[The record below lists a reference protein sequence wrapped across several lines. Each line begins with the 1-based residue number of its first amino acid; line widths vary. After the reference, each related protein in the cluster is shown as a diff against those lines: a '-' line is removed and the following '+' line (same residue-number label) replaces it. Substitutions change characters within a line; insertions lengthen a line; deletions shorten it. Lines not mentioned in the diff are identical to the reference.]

1 MANIPHK
8 QAHSP
13 SPIPIPIPIPTP
25 TQAEEYLPFQNLPKA
40 KAYRILHYG
49 QAYAKFT
56 RFRIS
61 SNPEGITDI
70 YVDDE
75 PHAMFN
81 PDGSVPQVIDESRIP
96 YQVEIH
102 YAAEQHNAM
111 TPCVLRLDEIDSL
124 VAKYGCRL

>member
-1 MANIPHK
+1 MSNIPPK
-8 QAHSP
+8 QAHLSA
-13 SPIPIPIPIPTP
+13 STP
-25 TQAEEYLPFQNLPKA
+25 AHAPPPEYLPFQNIPKA